1 MDGNFSG
8 EDTMKKTTMILT
20 GMAGYDVQVER
31 LNDDLVLSFTE
42 KSDDVSTDDVDAL
55 AVAAETLSC

>member
-1 MDGNFSG
+1 
-8 EDTMKKTTMILT
+8 MKKTTMILT

-42 KSDDVSTDDVDAL
+42 KSDDLSTDDADAL
-55 AVAAETLSC
+55 AFAAETLLC